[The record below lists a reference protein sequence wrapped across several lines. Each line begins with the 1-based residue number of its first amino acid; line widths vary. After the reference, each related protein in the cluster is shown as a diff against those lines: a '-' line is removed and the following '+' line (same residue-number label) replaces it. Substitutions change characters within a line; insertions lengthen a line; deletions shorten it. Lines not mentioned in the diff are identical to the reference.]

1 MPRRGRRLRPQ
12 RHPAA
17 VVVVVVR
24 VARTHSSTCKTEEL
38 SNTHTGWDP
47 EVQAI
52 MNDVEFQ
59 PVLQACQ
66 QPGHFMRFMRDPR
79 YAPRLQLLIDRGVFQ
94 MHS

>member
-17 VVVVVVR
+17 VVVVR
-24 VARTHSSTCKTEEL
+24 RRTHSSTCKTEEL

-66 QPGHFMRFMRDPR
+66 QPGHFTRFMHDPR